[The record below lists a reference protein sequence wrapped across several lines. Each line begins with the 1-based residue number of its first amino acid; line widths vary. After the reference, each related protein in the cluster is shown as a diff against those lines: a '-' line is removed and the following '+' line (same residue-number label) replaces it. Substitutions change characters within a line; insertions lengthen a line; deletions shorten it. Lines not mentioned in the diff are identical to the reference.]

1 MEVIINK
8 VEARPFNEIA
18 IGETFTNDKELL
30 MIKISAGTAICFSD
44 EQPYYFNGGEKCRPR
59 DCVIIERDLF
69 ENLRRASDY
78 E

>member
-8 VEARPFNEIA
+8 FEERPFNEIA
-18 IGETFTNDKELL
+18 VGETFTNDNEAL
-30 MIKISAGTAICFSD
+30 MIKVSGEVALCLSD
-44 EQPYYFNGGEKCRPR
+44 EQPYYFSGEEKCRPR

-69 ENLRRASDY
+69 ENLRRAGNY

>member
-18 IGETFTNDKELL
+18 IGETFTNDNEVL
-30 MIKISAGTAICFSD
+30 MIKVSGKVAFCLSD

-69 ENLRRASDY
+69 ETLRRASNY

>member
-8 VEARPFNEIA
+8 VEERPFNEIA
-18 IGETFTNDKELL
+18 IGETFTNDNEVL
-30 MIKISAGTAICFSD
+30 MIKVSGEVALCLSD
-44 EQPYYFNGGEKCRPR
+44 EQPYYFSGEEKCRPR

-69 ENLRRASDY
+69 ENLRRASNY

>member
-18 IGETFTNDKELL
+18 IGETFTDDEELL
-30 MIKISAGTAICFSD
+30 MIKILGKVAFCLSD
-44 EQPYYFNGGEKCRPR
+44 KQPYYFNGKEKCRPR
-59 DCVIIERDLF
+59 DCVIIERDLY
-69 ENLRRASDY
+69 ENLRRASNY

>member
-8 VEARPFNEIA
+8 GESIPFNEIA
-18 IGETFTNDKELL
+18 VGETFTNDNEIL
-30 MIKISAGTAICFSD
+30 MIKISDGTAICFSD
-44 EQPYYFNGGEKCRPR
+44 EQPYYFNGEEKCRPR

>member
-18 IGETFTNDKELL
+18 VGETFTNDNEVL
-30 MIKISAGTAICFSD
+30 MIKVSGEVALCLSD
-44 EQPYYFNGGEKCRPR
+44 EQPYYFSGEEKCRPR
-59 DCVIIERDLF
+59 DCVIVERDIF
-69 ENLRRASDY
+69 EKLRRASRY